1 MNMKVLILNI
11 LILHFSLSSYAQEN
25 HFTEESTRHYCSC
38 EEAATYADTSELLVP
53 GKKVLE
59 TGFKMALIDKTVIK
73 GSCWDFVNEVY
84 RRSGVDEKKIAVFRS
99 QKNGPYANANIVKP
113 GDWVYHINYQ
123 YNNIEHSAIFVCWKD
138 FKNRIAIT
146 LSYAGGNRNLPG
158 KYGEYKLSSIYS
170 IFRPVFDPSK

>member
-1 MNMKVLILNI
+1 MNIRIYLLNI
-11 LILHFSLSSYAQEN
+11 LVLLFSQCLSAQET

-38 EEAATYADTSELLVP
+38 EEAGIFADSSNFLNP
-53 GKKVLE
+53 GHKVLE
-59 TGFKMALIDKTVIK
+59 TGFKMSLIDKTIIK

-84 RRSGVDEKKIAVFRS
+84 RRSGVDEKKEVVFRS
-99 QKNGPYANANIVKP
+99 QKKGPYANANMVKP
-113 GDWVYHINYQ
+113 GDWIYHINYQ

-170 IFRPVFDPSK
+170 IFRPIISVSE